1 MMWAWLAM
9 MVVYLG
15 GNGYLYWR
23 FLQAIASLP
32 LGLRIALSILFWV
45 AAMALFLSFTLRDS
59 SIPLTQGLFKVGSAW
74 MVFLLYMVLAT
85 ALFDIMGHFIPL
97 SIHSIWCALA
107 VTIPLLIYGYVNYR
121 MPRTEHITIDI
132 DKPIEGGSYR
142 MVAISDVHL
151 GHGTNREDLARYIDM
166 INSHNPDVVLI
177 VGDLIDNSIKPVIEA
192 EMLEEFKR
200 IEARDGIYMVPG
212 NHEYISNIDR
222 CSRHIATS
230 PITLLRDSV
239 VTLPSGI
246 QIIGRDDRFNHER
259 VPLDSLVLRADAS
272 RPIVVLDH
280 QPYDIA
286 TSDKL
291 GVDIHLSGHTHRG
304 QVWPLSW
311 LTDAMYDQ
319 SHGYRRWE
327 NTHAYVSSGLSLWGP
342 PFRIGTH
349 SDMAIIDIK
358 GCSTN

>member
-32 LGLRIALSILFWV
+32 LGLRITLSILFWI
-45 AAMALFLSFTLRDS
+45 AATALFLSLALRDS
-59 SIPLTQGLFKVGSAW
+59 SIPFTQGLFKIGSTW

-85 ALFDIMGHFIPL
+85 ALFDIVGRIIPL
-97 SIHSIWCALA
+97 GIHSIWCALA
-107 VTIPLLIYGYVNYR
+107 VTIPLLIYGYINYR
-121 MPRTEHITIDI
+121 MPRAEHITIDI

-151 GHGTNREDLARYIDM
+151 GHGTDRADLARYVDM

-177 VGDLIDNSIKPVIEA
+177 IGDLIDNSIKPVIEGD
-192 EMLEEFKR
+192 MLEEFKR

-212 NHEYISNIDR
+212 NHEYISNIER
-222 CSRHIATS
+222 CEEHIATS
-230 PITLLRDSV
+230 PIVMLRDSI

-246 QIIGRDDRFNHER
+246 QIIGRDDRFNHKR
-259 VPLDSLVLRADAS
+259 VPLDSLVMRAEAS

-280 QPYDIA
+280 QPHDIVA
-286 TSDKL
+286 SDRL

-311 LTDAMYDQ
+311 LTDAIYDQ
-319 SHGYRRWE
+319 SHGYRKWE

-349 SDMAIIDIK
+349 SDMAVIDIE
-358 GCSTN
+358 